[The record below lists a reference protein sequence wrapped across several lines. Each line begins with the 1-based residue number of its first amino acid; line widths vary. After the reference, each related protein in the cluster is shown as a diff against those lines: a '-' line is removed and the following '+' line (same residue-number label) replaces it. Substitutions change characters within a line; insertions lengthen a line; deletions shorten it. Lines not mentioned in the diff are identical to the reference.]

1 MTQHTGSNT
10 EPVCFRHSDRVSYVK
25 CTRCD
30 RPICPD
36 CMISAS
42 VGFQCP
48 ECVGAAVKSA
58 PSITSPFRGSSTEV
72 PYVTY
77 TLLALNVLVFLW
89 QLSIGIDESA
99 SHWGMRPDVIA
110 TDNSYWLLITG
121 TFLHGTIMH
130 LVFNMMVLFFI
141 GPTLERTI
149 NHWGFIAV
157 YLLSAL
163 GGEVM
168 SFVFSSFGDVSIGA
182 SGAIFGLMGALVIAG
197 RRHGLN
203 ITQVAVLIGINMV
216 FSFAQPG
223 VDWKAHIG
231 GLVTGA
237 LVAAILVYAP
247 RGNRLVWQ
255 LAGLAAVFVLLA
267 VITGIE
273 SAHLQDDLSHFHT
286 IITL

>member
-1 MTQHTGSNT
+1 
-10 EPVCFRHSDRVSYVK
+10 
-25 CTRCD
+25 
-30 RPICPD
+30 
-36 CMISAS
+36 MIPAS

-48 ECVGAAVKSA
+48 ECVGAAAKSA
-58 PSITSPFRGSSTEV
+58 PKITSPFRGTSTEV

-77 TLLALNVLVFLW
+77 ALLAINVLVFLW
-89 QLSIGIDESA
+89 QLSVGIDETA

-121 TFLHGTIMH
+121 AFLHGSIMH

-182 SGAIFGLMGALVIAG
+182 SGAIFGLMGALVVAG

-203 ITQVAVLIGINMV
+203 ITQVGILIVINMA

-223 VDWKAHIG
+223 VDWKAHVG
-231 GLVTGA
+231 GLITGA

-247 RGNRLVWQ
+247 RRNRFAWQ
-255 LAGLAAVFVLLA
+255 IAGLAAVLFVLA
-267 VITGIE
+267 VIAGVE
-273 SAHLQDDLSHFHT
+273 SAHLQDYLTHFHT